1 MCESKLV
8 VLENGEEK
16 VVADNVAYLDLERM
30 EAIRLGGE
38 RISLKDYQLKA
49 IDFLNHRILIIRV
62 K

>member
-49 IDFLNHRILIIRV
+49 IDFLNHRILVIRV

>member
-8 VLENGEEK
+8 VLENGKEK

-49 IDFLNHRILIIRV
+49 IDFLNHKILIIRV

>member
-30 EAIRLGGE
+30 EAIRLGG
-38 RISLKDYQLKA
+38 
-49 IDFLNHRILIIRV
+49 
-62 K
+62 

>member
-8 VLENGEEK
+8 ALENGEEK
-16 VVADNVAYLDLERM
+16 VIADNVAYLDLERM

-49 IDFLNHRILIIRV
+49 IDFLNHKILIIRV

>member
-38 RISLKDYQLKA
+38 RVSLKDYQLKA
-49 IDFLNHRILIIRV
+49 IDFLNHKILIIRV

>member
-49 IDFLNHRILIIRV
+49 IDFLNHKILIIRV